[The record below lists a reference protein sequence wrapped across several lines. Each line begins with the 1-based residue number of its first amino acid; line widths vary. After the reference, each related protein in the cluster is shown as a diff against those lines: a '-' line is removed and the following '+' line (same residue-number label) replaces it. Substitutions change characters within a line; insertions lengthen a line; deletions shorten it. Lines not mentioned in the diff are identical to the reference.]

1 LNSHTYPDWN
11 PEILSTRTQRV
22 NVLDWYWVSWN
33 IVVATILI
41 LVDLIV
47 VQAVLKMLS
56 EIASVE
62 NIPDFIEGVKNRSE
76 KS

>member
-1 LNSHTYPDWN
+1 MNSHTYPDWN

-33 IVVATILI
+33 IVVVTILI

>member
-1 LNSHTYPDWN
+1 M
-11 PEILSTRTQRV
+11 

-33 IVVATILI
+33 IVVVTILI

-76 KS
+76 NHRYQHTFYPYTSMYLLHG

>member
-1 LNSHTYPDWN
+1 M
-11 PEILSTRTQRV
+11 

-33 IVVATILI
+33 IIVVTILI

>member
-33 IVVATILI
+33 IVVVTILI